1 MLESLI
7 DLNIDE
13 IMKNNKAT
21 FRANECYFSS
31 TNTADILP
39 ILAHFSALPLNEC

>member
-13 IMKNNKAT
+13 IMKNNKET
-21 FRANECYFSS
+21 FIDHECYFSS

-39 ILAHFSALPLNEC
+39 ILAAIDIIEKLM